1 MEDMKKYEISDDE
14 LDVVAG
20 GYKIGTTVH
29 CQNHMI
35 TYCSNC
41 AKLLMRYDATI
52 TGIRGVLDGKT
63 IYWITRHCCGYKT
76 SVLES
81 DIID

>member
-1 MEDMKKYEISDDE
+1 MEDMKKNEIGDDE

-20 GYKIGTTVH
+20 GYEVGATVH
-29 CQNHMI
+29 CRSDVI

-41 AKLLMRYDATI
+41 GKLLTRYDATI

-63 IYWITRHCCGYKT
+63 IYWITRHCCGHRT
-76 SVLES
+76 SVIES
-81 DIID
+81 AIVD

>member
-1 MEDMKKYEISDDE
+1 MEDMKKYEINDDE

-20 GYKIGTTVH
+20 GYEVGATVH
-29 CQNHMI
+29 CRSNVI
-35 TYCSNC
+35 SYCSNC
-41 AKLLMRYDATI
+41 ARLLMQYDATI

-81 DIID
+81 DIVE